1 MSMIDVTFKDYTYRE
16 AIASG
21 RIRLRRETIKKIL
34 ERSIEKGDVIEI
46 ARVAGVLAAKKTPD
60 IIPLTHPIPLTSV
73 SLDFT
78 IGEDYIEVRSRVTA
92 LYKTGVEIEALV
104 AVATA
109 LITIWDMV
117 KKYEKDSTGN
127 YPETYIEL
135 LRVEEK
141 IKRDRKSVV

>member
-141 IKRDRKSVV
+141 IKRDIDM